1 MDLATE
7 PQTSAKEAFQVK
19 KSKRNL
25 AARQREQKQRLD
37 RSWQPQRE
45 DPVLE
50 SGNIH
55 YEVSGRVKAVNY
67 GGLGMLQTVVS
78 ATGLRTAIDESVHV
92 LKRHLPFH
100 ESDHILSLAYTI
112 LTGGT
117 SLGDLKDRR
126 ESVAFLDA
134 LGAQR
139 IPDPTTAGDFLRR
152 FDDEQKVLSL
162 MEAINRARARVW
174 QTRPETER
182 HRAIIDVDGTVVET
196 MGRSKEKM
204 DMSYD
209 GRWGFGPLVVSLANS
224 DEVLYAVN
232 RPASRPSHDG
242 APGWINRAITWAR
255 KDAGFEEVRLRGD
268 TDFSLTANFDR
279 WTDDGV
285 EFVFGIDAHPSFV
298 KRAKALE
305 TEVWERFERPVKE
318 RKDRRQRPA
327 DVRAEVVLQKGYRN
341 LTLEQEHVTEIE
353 YRPRKAKKTY
363 RMIVL
368 RKTIRVM
375 KGQLQLDDEV
385 RYFFYVTN
393 VEGTRLSTAA
403 VVREN
408 NARCQQ
414 ENVIEQLKNGVQA
427 TRLPVREFYANW
439 TYLVIAA
446 LAWNI
451 KAWAGLLLPEPMGAR
466 TLIRMEFRRFLNE
479 IVQLPA
485 QILRTGRRLV
495 FRLLEINRW
504 TVMLLEGTQRLKRLQ
519 YG

>member
-1 MDLATE
+1 M
-7 PQTSAKEAFQVK
+7 K

-25 AARQREQKQRLD
+25 ATRQRQLMGRLD

-55 YEVSGRVKAVNY
+55 YEVSGRVKAVDC

-78 ATGLRTAIDESVHV
+78 ATGLREAIDDDVTV
-92 LKRHLPFH
+92 LKRHLPYH
-100 ESDHILSLAYTI
+100 ESDHILSLAYNL
-112 LTGGT
+112 LTGGRC
-117 SLGDLKDRR
+117 LGDLEQRR
-126 ESVAFLDA
+126 ENVAFLDA
-134 LGAQR
+134 IGARR

-162 MEAINRARARVW
+162 MEAIHRARSSVW
-174 QTRPETER
+174 RTRPPAER
-182 HRAIIDVDGTVVET
+182 QLALIDVDGSIVET
-196 MGRSKEKM
+196 EGRCKERM

-209 GRWGFGPLVVSLANS
+209 GRWGFGPLFVSLANS
-224 DEVLYAVN
+224 DELLYTVN

-242 APGWINRAITWAR
+242 AVVWIDRAILWAR
-255 KDAGFEEVRLRGD
+255 RGARFERVRLRGD
-268 TDFSLTANFDR
+268 TDFSLTEHFDR
-279 WTDDGV
+279 WTDEDV
-285 EFVFGIDAHPSFV
+285 EFVFGIDAHRSFV
-298 KRAKALE
+298 KRAEALE
-305 TEVWERFERPVKE
+305 AEAWKPFERSRP
-318 RKDRRQRPA
+318 RRANRRRRAPN
-327 DVRAEVVLQKGYRN
+327 VRREVVLEKGYRN
-341 LTLEQEHVTEIE
+341 LTLEEEHVVEMD
-353 YRPRKAKKTY
+353 YRPRKSQKTY

-368 RKTIRVM
+368 RKRIRVTE
-375 KGQLQLDDEV
+375 GQLRLDDDV

-393 VEGTRLSTAA
+393 VPKSELPTRA

-451 KAWAGLLLPEPMGAR
+451 KAWAGLLLPAEMGAR
-466 TLIRMEFRRFLNE
+466 TLLRMEFRRFLNE
-479 IVQLPA
+479 IVKLPA
-485 QILRTGRRLV
+485 QILTSGRKLI
-495 FRLLEINRW
+495 FRLLEVNRW
-504 TVMLLEGTQRLKRLQ
+504 AELLLEGTQRLKRWQ